1 MPSIHID
8 PTYHPTAREQ
18 LLQGIVA
25 SQRDADRIARKRRLE
40 RKRWR
45 REHLYPRFLGAAF
58 VVVLFVALLD
68 WEAIL

>member
-1 MPSIHID
+1 MN
-8 PTYHPTAREQ
+8 YRPTAREQ
-18 LLQGIVA
+18 LAYELYT
-25 SQRDADRIARKRRLE
+25 RADEESRRARERRLARKH
-40 RKRWR
+40 WR

>member
-1 MPSIHID
+1 MLVRID
-8 PTYHPTAREQ
+8 PYYHPTTREQ
-18 LLQGIVA
+18 LFQELVRA
-25 SQRDADRIARKRRLE
+25 QRDADRIARKRRLE

-45 REHLYPRFLGAAF
+45 REHLYPWFLGAAF